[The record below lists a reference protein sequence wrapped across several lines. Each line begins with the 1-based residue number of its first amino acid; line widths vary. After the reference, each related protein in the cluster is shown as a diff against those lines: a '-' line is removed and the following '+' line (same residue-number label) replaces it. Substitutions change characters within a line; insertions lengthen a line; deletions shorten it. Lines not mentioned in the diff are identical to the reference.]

1 MFRIEARYLIHRKDS
16 VLWSQVL
23 REDNPYRQPLIDKV
37 IQIVLAETQDPE
49 EVSVTIK
56 ALMMTNLPNE
66 LLEPLKKI
74 ARDNSV
80 FNKH

>member
-1 MFRIEARYLIHRKDS
+1 
-16 VLWSQVL
+16 
-23 REDNPYRQPLIDKV
+23 
-37 IQIVLAETQDPE
+37 LAETQDPE
-49 EVSVTIK
+49 EISVTIK

-80 FNKH
+80 FNEH